1 MPQRARE
8 ESRVAADDAA
18 RATSGQA
25 APPVKAR
32 GWQRVELARQI
43 ARYGVPLA
51 IVATFVVFSLLRP
64 DAFFTALTVKGIL
77 RDSVPLMI
85 VALGITAV
93 LAMNDYDLSVGGLI
107 SLCATAVIVLMS
119 AEWVGMHWGLA
130 IIATVAL
137 GGLLGLLN
145 GIFIAYIGLPSFIL
159 TIASGT
165 IFAGLAL
172 EIVDS
177 RSVYLGIPESFGE
190 LAGGTFLGFSNQVF
204 IGIGV
209 VVLAHLFMR
218 HTEHG
223 RYMYAI
229 GGNPEAARLA
239 GVRVRRLRAGGFVL
253 VGVAAAMAGI
263 LINSG
268 AGAANPN
275 TGIGL
280 LLPAYAAAF
289 LGSSMFRVGVFTP
302 VGTALGALY
311 LQIIGTGLTI
321 MNLAGPIVQMI
332 QGSILI
338 AAVLVSRVTRA
349 DEHR

>member
-1 MPQRARE
+1 MTVDDSARVTASDAATAGGRTGRRHTDIARE
-8 ESRVAADDAA
+8 V
-18 RATSGQA
+18 
-25 APPVKAR
+25 
-32 GWQRVELARQI
+32 
-43 ARYGVPLA
+43 ARYGVPLS
-51 IVATFVVFSLLRP
+51 IIGTFAVFSLLRP
-64 DAFFTALTVKGIL
+64 DSFFTALTVKGIL

-107 SLCATAVIVLMS
+107 SLCATTVVVLMS
-119 AEWVGMHWGLA
+119 SEWVGLHWTLA
-130 IIATVAL
+130 ILVTIGIGAAL
-137 GGLLGLLN
+137 GTLN
-145 GIFIAYIGLPSFIL
+145 GIFVAYVGLPSFIL

-165 IFAGLAL
+165 VFAGLAL
-172 EIVDS
+172 RIVDS
-177 RSVYLGIPESFGE
+177 QSVYLGIPQQFGE
-190 LAGGTFLGFSNQVF
+190 LAGGTILGFSNQVY
-204 IGIGV
+204 IGIGI
-209 VVLAHLFMR
+209 LLAAHLFLR
-218 HTEHG
+218 HTEYG

-239 GVRVRRLRAGGFVL
+239 GVRVRRLRTVGFAL
-253 VGVAAAMAGI
+253 VGVAAAISAI
-263 LINSG
+263 LINSA

-321 MNLAGPIVQMI
+321 MNLAGPVTQII
-332 QGSILI
+332 QGTILV
-338 AAVLVSRVTRA
+338 AAVLVSRLTRV
-349 DEHR
+349 DDDR

>member
-1 MPQRARE
+1 M
-8 ESRVAADDAA
+8 A
-18 RATSGQA
+18 RATA
-25 APPVKAR
+25 AGPAEPVGRAPAWR
-32 GWQRVELARQI
+32 RDELTRQV

-51 IVATFVVFSLLRP
+51 IVATFAVFSLLRP
-64 DAFFTALTVKGIL
+64 DSFFTALTVKGIL
-77 RDSVPLMI
+77 RDAVPLMI

-107 SLCATAVIVLMS
+107 SLCATTVIVLMS
-119 AEWVGMHWGLA
+119 TEWVGMHWILA
-130 IIATVAL
+130 IVATVAL
-137 GGLLGLLN
+137 GGLLGLVN
-145 GIFIAYIGLPSFIL
+145 GVFVAYIGLPSFIL

-165 IFAGLAL
+165 LFAGLAL

-177 RSVYLGIPESFGE
+177 RSVYLGIPQSFGQ
-190 LAGGTFLGFSNQVF
+190 LASGSFLGFSKQVY
-204 IGIGV
+204 IGIGI
-209 VVLAHLFMR
+209 VVLAHLFLR
-218 HTEHG
+218 HTEYG

-229 GGNPEAARLA
+229 GGNAEAARLA
-239 GVRVRRLRAGGFVL
+239 GVRVRRLRATGFVL
-253 VGVAAAMAGI
+253 VGLAAAMAGI

-321 MNLAGPIVQMI
+321 LNLAGPIVQMI

-338 AAVLVSRVTRA
+338 AAVLVSRLTRA

>member
-1 MPQRARE
+1 MTADETATAAPDPSQAARKAPGRRRAQLARE
-8 ESRVAADDAA
+8 V
-18 RATSGQA
+18 
-25 APPVKAR
+25 
-32 GWQRVELARQI
+32 

-51 IVATFVVFSLLRP
+51 IVATFAVFSLLRP
-64 DAFFTALTVKGIL
+64 DSFFTALTVKGIL
-77 RDSVPLMI
+77 RDCVPLMI

-107 SLCATAVIVLMS
+107 SLCATAVVVLMS
-119 AEWVGMHWGLA
+119 AEWIGLHWVLA
-130 IIATVAL
+130 IVLTLAV
-137 GGLLGLLN
+137 GGLLGLAN
-145 GIFIAYIGLPSFIL
+145 GIFVAYVGLPSFIL

-165 IFAGLAL
+165 VFAGLAL

-177 RSVYLGIPESFGE
+177 RSVYLGITASFGQ
-190 LAGGTFLGFSNQVF
+190 LAGGSFLGFSNQVF

-209 VVLAHLFMR
+209 LLAAHVFLR
-218 HTEHG
+218 QTEYG

-229 GGNPEAARLA
+229 GGNAEAARLA
-239 GVRVRRLRAGGFVL
+239 GVRVRRLRAIGFAL
-253 VGVAAAMAGI
+253 VGLAAAMSGI

-302 VGTALGALY
+302 LGTALGALY

-321 MNLAGPIVQMI
+321 LNLAGPIVQMI

-338 AAVLVSRVTRA
+338 AAVLVSRLTRA

>member
-1 MPQRARE
+1 M
-8 ESRVAADDAA
+8 AADDTARAAA
-18 RATSGQA
+18 RPAEPVRN
-25 APPVKAR
+25 APAWR
-32 GWQRVELARQI
+32 RAELARQV

-51 IVATFVVFSLLRP
+51 IIATFAVFSLLRP
-64 DAFFTALTVKGIL
+64 DSFFTALTVKGIL
-77 RDSVPLMI
+77 RDAVPLMI

-107 SLCATAVIVLMS
+107 SISATTVIVFMS
-119 AEWVGMHWGLA
+119 SEWLGMHWVLA
-130 IIATVAL
+130 IFATVAL
-137 GGLLGLLN
+137 GGFLGLLN

-165 IFAGLAL
+165 LFAGLAL

-177 RSVYLGIPESFGE
+177 RSVYLGIPESFGQ
-190 LAGGTFLGFSNQVF
+190 LAGGSFLGFSNQVF

-209 VVLAHLFMR
+209 LVLAHLFLR
-218 HTEHG
+218 HTEYG

-229 GGNPEAARLA
+229 GGNAEAARLA
-239 GVRVRRLRAGGFVL
+239 GVRVARLRATGFVL
-253 VGVAAAMAGI
+253 VGVSAAMAGI

-321 MNLAGPIVQMI
+321 LNLAGPIVQMI

-338 AAVLVSRVTRA
+338 AAVLVSRITRA
-349 DEHR
+349 DEHL

>member
-1 MPQRARE
+1 MT
-8 ESRVAADDAA
+8 AADTGERDVHQIGRR
-18 RATSGQA
+18 RADLT
-25 APPVKAR
+25 R
-32 GWQRVELARQI
+32 EI

-51 IVATFVVFSLLRP
+51 IVATFAAFSLLRP
-64 DAFFTALTVKGIL
+64 DSFFTALTVKGIL
-77 RDSVPLMI
+77 RDCVPLMI

-107 SLCATAVIVLMS
+107 SLCATTVIVLMS
-119 AEWVGMHWGLA
+119 AEWVGMNWMLA
-130 IIATVAL
+130 IIATLAL
-137 GGLLGLLN
+137 GAFLGFLN
-145 GIFIAYIGLPSFIL
+145 GIFVAYIGLPSFIL

-165 IFAGLAL
+165 VFAGLAL
-172 EIVDS
+172 YIVDS
-177 RSVYLGIPESFGE
+177 RSVYLGIPESFGQ
-190 LAGGTFLGFSNQVF
+190 LAGGSLLGLSNQVF
-204 IGIGV
+204 IGLGV
-209 VVLAHLFMR
+209 VIVAHLFLR
-218 HTEHG
+218 RTEAG

-229 GGNPEAARLA
+229 GGNAEAARLA
-239 GVRVRRLRAGGFVL
+239 GVRVRQLRALGFAL
-253 VGVAAAMAGI
+253 VGVSAAMAGI
-263 LINSG
+263 LINSA

-321 MNLAGPIVQMI
+321 MNLTGPVVQMI
-332 QGSILI
+332 QGGILI

-349 DEHR
+349 EEHR